1 METKAAAGYVLNK
14 AEASF
19 TINTTN
25 TGKPETVLAGNFA
38 NYKGSA
44 ELKKVTEDN
53 KALEGAIFKV
63 VNDKDEDIIT
73 NLSTD
78 KEGKVLAENLAP
90 GTYAFVETAAPAG
103 YVLNPIKTTFTINDS
118 NVDKPAVVAA
128 GEVINYKGSAELTKV
143 DAKGNALENAEF
155 KVIDSEGS
163 TVVEKLTTNADGK
176 ITVANLAPGKYT
188 FVETKAP
195 TGYVLNTD
203 TVEFTIEAEQAAM
216 PKVVNAGEL
225 ANYKASAVLTKVDA
239 IGKVLENAE
248 FKVVDADGKTIADK
262 LVTDASGKI
271 TVDNLSPG
279 KYQFVETKAPTGYIL
294 NTNPVGFTIEAE
306 QAAVPEVVN
315 AGELVNYQGMASF
328 IKVDENNMPLPD
340 AEFELIDTNSGEVV
354 KSGLISDEKGRVSAS
369 DLAPGNY
376 AFKETKAPKGFVKSE
391 KLLTFTIIN
400 ESDTFVSLDLGI
412 FINKAEEETV
422 IIPPVKPDKP
432 GEPGK
437 PGNPSN
443 PGNPV
448 KPGTTWTPTP
458 NGSIKPDGPSESVLI
473 PNQPTSLPT
482 TGDNPMDRLFVVLG
496 MFVTMMSAFMLKR
509 RPKKNF

>member
-1 METKAAAGYVLNK
+1 MTA
-14 AEASF
+14 
-19 TINTTN
+19 
-25 TGKPETVLAGNFA
+25 
-38 NYKGSA
+38 
-44 ELKKVTEDN
+44 TE
-53 KALEGAIFKV
+53 
-63 VNDKDEDIIT
+63 
-73 NLSTD
+73 
-78 KEGKVLAENLAP
+78 LAP
-90 GTYAFVETAAPAG
+90 GTYQFVETKAPTG
-103 YVLNPIKTTFTINDS
+103 YVLNTDTVEFTIEAEQAGMPKVV
-118 NVDKPAVVAA
+118 NV
-128 GEVINYKGSAELTKV
+128 GEFVNYKGSVVLTKV
-143 DAKGNALENAEF
+143 DADGKVLENAEF
-155 KVIDSEGS
+155 KVINAEGK
-163 TVVEKLTTNADGK
+163 TVIEKLVSNEAGEVTATE
-176 ITVANLAPGKYT
+176 LAPGTYQ

-262 LVTDASGKI
+262 LVTDVSGKI

-328 IKVDENNMPLPD
+328 IKVDENNVPLPD

-369 DLAPGNY
+369 DLAPSNY
-376 AFKETKAPKGFVKSE
+376 AFKETKAPQGFVKSE
-391 KLLTFTIIN
+391 KLLTFTIID

-432 GEPGK
+432 GKPGK
-437 PGNPSN
+437 PGE